1 MGEGIFTQQEKPMGY
16 RSQVLLVI
24 DKDLVSHFMVATSAS
39 PKAQALC
46 FQEADIFQED
56 YDGAGSMLFYWS
68 EIKWYANQYS
78 EIDIIERFVGDLE
91 SGESVEDSYVKFR
104 FIKIGE
110 EYDDITDTGN
120 GFWDIGIN
128 REINF

>member
-1 MGEGIFTQQEKPMGY
+1 MGY

-24 DKDLVSHFMVATSAS
+24 KKDLVPHFMAATSAS

-56 YDGAGSMLFYWS
+56 YDGEGAMLFYWS
-68 EIKWYANQYS
+68 EIKWYTELQYD
-78 EIDIIERFVGDLE
+78 EIDVIERFVDDCD
-91 SGESVEDSYVKFR
+91 SGASVEDSYVKFR